1 MSGRSLA
8 LLSVAAVCA
17 LVGCGDSGGGDTA
30 TLSETDL
37 VQPTEPSPQPSH
49 PAATTAKAKF
59 AETCGSCHTLKA
71 AGTNG
76 MVGPNLDKAKPSRA
90 LVARFIRNGSSDGV
104 MPAGLFQGRDAAAVA
119 AYVAR
124 VAGR

>member
-1 MSGRSLA
+1 VSGRSLA

-71 AGTNG
+71 AGANG
-76 MVGPNLDKAKPSRA
+76 VVGPNLDEVKPS
-90 LVARFIRNGSSDGV
+90 VATVQRRIRDGSSDGV
-104 MPAGLFQGRDAAAVA
+104 MPAGLFKGAEARQVSV
-119 AYVAR
+119 YVAR